1 MWLQDSEHKS
11 WLSAY
16 SPTAYPVLFFFLCQ
30 LLLGQEC
37 KWHVKVQF

>member
-1 MWLQDSEHKS
+1 MLLQDSELNS

-16 SPTAYPVLFFFLCQ
+16 SPIAYPVLFFFLCQ

-37 KWHVKVQF
+37 K